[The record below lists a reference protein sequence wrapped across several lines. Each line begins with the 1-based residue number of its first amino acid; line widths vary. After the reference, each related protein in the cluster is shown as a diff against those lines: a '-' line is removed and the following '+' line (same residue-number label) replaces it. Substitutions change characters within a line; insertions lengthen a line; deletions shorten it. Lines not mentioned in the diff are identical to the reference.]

1 MLSRKKVDFQFMDD
15 RGTLVQLIHDGYK
28 QINVIISKKN
38 TFRGGHYH
46 KENKEAFYIV
56 SGLLD
61 VVVNGTKSTFA
72 AGDFFEIEENDVHSF
87 YFLEE
92 TTLVSMYSSGVE
104 KADGQKDIYTES

>member
-1 MLSRKKVDFQFMDD
+1 M
-15 RGTLVQLIHDGYK
+15 
-28 QINVIISKKN
+28 
-38 TFRGGHYH
+38 
-46 KENKEAFYIV
+46 
-56 SGLLD
+56 
-61 VVVNGTKSTFA
+61 VVNGTKSTFA